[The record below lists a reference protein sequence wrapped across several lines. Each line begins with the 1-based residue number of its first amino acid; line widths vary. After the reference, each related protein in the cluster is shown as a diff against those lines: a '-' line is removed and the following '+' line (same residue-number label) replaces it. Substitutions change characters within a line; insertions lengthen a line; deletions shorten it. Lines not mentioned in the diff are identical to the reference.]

1 MRTIKMLTLRH
12 LRCFFRDRLAVFFSF
27 LSVFIIIGLY
37 VLFLGKLQVDSLK
50 MAVGEMEGIR
60 YLVDSWIMAGI
71 LTVNAVTVSLSAYGI
86 MINDGERGAL
96 KEFLTAPIK
105 RSHLITSYILSTVTI
120 GLIISFTTFILA
132 EIYIVSTGGEFIGLL
147 GTLKVLGLLF
157 IIVLSSAALTCFL
170 ASLVNSIN
178 AFSTMSTLI
187 GTLIGFL
194 AGVYIPIGVLPES
207 VQLFVKFIPFTYAA
221 SSLRQVFMEDP
232 LAEVFEGAPAEALQS
247 YEEAYGVV
255 INFGNYEVSQPV
267 MVGIL
272 LLTTAIF
279 FILAVYRLSKYRI
292 KI

>member
-12 LRCFFRDRLAVFFSF
+12 LRCFFRDRRAVFFSF

-132 EIYIVSTGGEFIGLL
+132 EIYIVSTGGQFIGLL
-147 GTLKVLGLLF
+147 GTLNVLGLLF

-194 AGVYIPIGVLPES
+194 AGVYIPIGVLPDS

-247 YEEAYGVV
+247 YEEAYGIV
-255 INFGNYEVSQPV
+255 ISFGNYEVSQPV

-272 LLTTAIF
+272 ILTTVIF
-279 FILAVYRLSKYRI
+279 FILAVYRLSKYRV

>member
-12 LRCFFRDRLAVFFSF
+12 LKNYYRDKRAVFFSF

-37 VLFLGKLQVDSLK
+37 ILFLGKLQVDSLK
-50 MAVGEMEGIR
+50 MIVGEMDGIR

-71 LTVNAVTVSLSAYGI
+71 LTVNAVNVSLSSYGV

-120 GLIISFTTFILA
+120 GLIISLTTFILA
-132 EIYIVSTGGEFIGLL
+132 ELYIISTGGEFIGLL

-157 IIVLSSAALTCFL
+157 IIVFASSAITCFL

-178 AFSTMSTLI
+178 AFSTLSALI
-187 GTLIGFL
+187 GSLIGFL
-194 AGVYIPIGVLPES
+194 AGVYIPIGVLPDS
-207 VQLFVKFIPFTYAA
+207 VQLFIKFIPFTYAA
-221 SSLRQVFMEDP
+221 SSLRQIFMEDT
-232 LAEVFEGAPAEALQS
+232 LVQVFEGLPTEALQS
-247 YEEAYGVV
+247 YEETYGIV
-255 INFGNYEVSQPV
+255 ITFGNYEVSQPV

-272 LLTTAIF
+272 LLTTVIF
-279 FILAVYRLSKYRI
+279 FILAVYHLSKYRI